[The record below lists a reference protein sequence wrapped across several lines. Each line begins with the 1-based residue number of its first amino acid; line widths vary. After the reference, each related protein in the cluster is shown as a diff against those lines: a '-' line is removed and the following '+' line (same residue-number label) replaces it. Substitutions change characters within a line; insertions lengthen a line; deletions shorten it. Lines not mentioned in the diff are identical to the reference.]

1 MSRFALVFLF
11 ICSLAG
17 PALAQNYPPGAP
29 TIGVSDSVVVPCTT
43 ITVTGSNWQAG
54 STVEI
59 TLDGAVL
66 TNDLA
71 DADGNVSVRVTHH
84 RCAAWQRD

>member
-1 MSRFALVFLF
+1 MSRIVCALMVGLVVSA
-11 ICSLAG
+11 SLAG
-17 PALAQNYPPGAP
+17 PALA
-29 TIGVSDSVVVPCTT
+29 PCTT

-66 TNDLA
+66 TNALA
-71 DADGNVSVRVTHH
+71 DADENVSVRETHH